1 MEYTISPSASGIE
14 VRLIIEQPLAKVNE
28 VLSSVPAG
36 QNQTLNKNSDTSYE
50 LRSANALVSTVTLA
64 DQGRNTEAVIVGE
77 APAVSLASG
86 QSDPTKKFARSLAN
100 TLYSKGCVSGADLSR
115 LMVDLSR

>member
-14 VRLIIEQPLAKVNE
+14 VRLVIEVPIGRVNE
-28 VLSSVPAG
+28 VLTSVPAR
-36 QNQTLNKNSDTSYE
+36 QNQTLNKASDTKYE
-50 LRSANALVSTVTLA
+50 LRSPTALVSTLTLS
-64 DQGRNTEAVIVGE
+64 DQGRNTEAVIVGQ
-77 APAVSLASG
+77 APAVSLATG

-100 TLYSKGCVSGADLSR
+100 ALYAKGCVSGADLSR